1 MRKQSKM
8 DSQLKNYQVL
18 KNGKPTGVTGTLDFI
33 VKAIQSMEKSLDRFT
48 QHSPYTIA
56 KI

>member
-1 MRKQSKM
+1 M